1 MNVQWNSKQCIR
13 PVSQDKLLV
22 TSGMSDRGQT
32 GWIGAVSVLKR
43 DCQARQFRAAGPQ
56 QSSTAPGLFKID
68 ESLSGAR
75 FESAIRSALASAAP
89 IDYQTAPPTFRL
101 GARSSPRKQFSCWKT
116 ELDGTRHLK
125 ARPRSAWRAQT
136 SGRPHGQEELPLL
149 NDSGE
154 TT

>member
-13 PVSQDKLLV
+13 LVSQDKLLV

-68 ESLSGAR
+68 ESLAGAR
-75 FESAIRSALASAAP
+75 FESAIRSAL
-89 IDYQTAPPTFRL
+89 
-101 GARSSPRKQFSCWKT
+101 
-116 ELDGTRHLK
+116 
-125 ARPRSAWRAQT
+125 
-136 SGRPHGQEELPLL
+136 
-149 NDSGE
+149 
-154 TT
+154 